1 MGWRTATGSGVP
13 DVREKSRIL
22 RLRAEAPSQPVF
34 VPRIVRLM
42 KGFGERRKGRGWM
55 VEKRRMRDKGK
66 KEKETTYESNRPR
79 C

>member
-1 MGWRTATGSGVP
+1 MGWRTATGSAVP
-13 DVREKSRIL
+13 DVREKSRIW

-42 KGFGERRKGRGWM
+42 KGFGEGKREFEIKGR
-55 VEKRRMRDKGK
+55 

-79 C
+79 R